1 MKQILTILAA
11 ILVMGNCTHKSAP
24 SVAGTKTIQLFNLKD
39 LSNWDVYIGPGLDA
53 DGKHRAD
60 VPALGLN
67 PVQNVFSVAET
78 DGLKAIHITGER
90 FGGISTKEEYA
101 NYHFQCKFKWGTLK
115 WPPKD
120 KSRMDSGILY
130 HAVGPHGVD
139 WGFWMR
145 SQEFQVQE
153 HDCGDYWGLDRAS
166 FDIRATK
173 NAKGDYVYDPQ
184 GAIMTFN
191 VDNPIGRHCVK
202 NVDPELPTGQWN
214 TLDLYC
220 LGGTAIHMIN
230 GKVNMVLLNS
240 RHIRDGVE
248 TLLTKGKIQIQS
260 EGAEIYYRE
269 MTITPITQIPEAILM
284 AK

>member
-1 MKQILTILAA
+1 MRKIPAILAA
-11 ILVMGNCTHKSAP
+11 FLLICNCTHRAVP
-24 SVAGTKTIQLFNLKD
+24 LATGTKTVRLFNLKD
-39 LSNWDVYIGPGLDA
+39 LSNWDVFIGPGLDA
-53 DGKHRAD
+53 EGKHRTD
-60 VPALGLN
+60 VPAMGLN
-67 PVQNVFSVAET
+67 PVQKVFSVAEV
-78 DGLKAIHITGER
+78 DGFKAIRITGER

-153 HDCGDYWGLDRAS
+153 HDCGDYWGLDGAS
-166 FDIRATK
+166 FDIKAIK
-173 NAKGDYVYDPQ
+173 NDQGDYVYDPQ
-184 GAIMTFN
+184 GALLTFN
-191 VDNPIGRHCVK
+191 ADNPIGRHCVK
-202 NVDPELPTGQWN
+202 NADAELPSGQWN

-220 LGGTAIHMIN
+220 LGDTAVHMIN
-230 GKVNMVLLNS
+230 GIVNMVLLHS
-240 RHIRDGVE
+240 RHIKDGAE
-248 TLLTKGKIQIQS
+248 TPLVKGKIQIQS
-260 EGAEIYYRE
+260 EGAEIFYRD
-269 MTITPITQIPEAILM
+269 MTISPITRIPEAIVP